1 MLIDHPMVLK
11 TLWYFFFKIIIKS
24 SLFFYTK
31 KIEVIGKDHIPTKG
45 AVLFVVNH
53 PNGLIDPLIVA
64 VNNPRIQHFLV
75 RAAVFKKPLVRKFL
89 STLNLMPIYRI
100 RDGIEQLGKNQ
111 KIFEQ
116 CFSILNS
123 QKALMIF
130 PEGSHDKRRTIRPIS
145 KGFSRIVFGALERNP
160 RLKIQIIPVGI
171 TYDNPSKFPTKV
183 CLHYGKPITANNY
196 YKIDDLNN
204 EIKKLKKSISNQME
218 NLSVHIPADKNYQHI
233 LDKLKEANVD
243 FTQVNEINM
252 MVKSGNIISQKRK
265 VSRVGF
271 LKPLIILNSIIPWLI
286 WKYIEKKVDE
296 FEFIDTFRYGIGTL
310 SFGLF
315 YLAQSFIVASLYHW
329 KIGLLYLS
337 GSLILVL
344 FYTKFHIIQKQSPLE

>member
-1 MLIDHPMVLK
+1 MK

-31 KIEVIGKDHIPTKG
+31 KVEVIGKEHIPSKG

-75 RAAVFKKPLVRKFL
+75 RAAVFKKPLVKKFL

-160 RLKIQIIPVGI
+160 KLKIQIIPVGI
-171 TYDNPSKFPTKV
+171 TYASFAGLCIIATTIVGMYKF
-183 CLHYGKPITANNY
+183 
-196 YKIDDLNN
+196 
-204 EIKKLKKSISNQME
+204 NQMPD
-218 NLSVHIPADKNYQHI
+218 IY
-233 LDKLKEANVD
+233 
-243 FTQVNEINM
+243 
-252 MVKSGNIISQKRK
+252 
-265 VSRVGF
+265 
-271 LKPLIILNSIIPWLI
+271 
-286 WKYIEKKVDE
+286 
-296 FEFIDTFRYGIGTL
+296 TL
-310 SFGLF
+310 
-315 YLAQSFIVASLYHW
+315 
-329 KIGLLYLS
+329 IGLLLIIS
-337 GSLILVL
+337 GVLIVNLL
-344 FYTKFHIIQKQSPLE
+344 GKTG

>member
-1 MLIDHPMVLK
+1 MVLK

-31 KIEVIGKDHIPTKG
+31 KIEVIGKENIPSKG

-64 VNNPRIQHFLV
+64 VNNHRIQHYLV

-100 RDGIEQLGKNQ
+100 RDGIQQLGKNQ

-116 CFSILNS
+116 CFSILNT

-130 PEGSHDKRRTIRPIS
+130 PEGSHDIRRTIRPLS
-145 KGFSRIVFGALERNP
+145 KGFSRIVFGALEKNP

-171 TYDNPSKFPTKV
+171 TYDNPSQFPTKV
-183 CLHYGKPITANNY
+183 CLQYSKPITANDY
-196 YKIDDLNN
+196 YKVGDLTNQ
-204 EIKKLKKSISNQME
+204 IKKLKQSISNQMRS
-218 NLSVHIPADKNYQHI
+218 LSVHIPADKNYQQT
-233 LDKLKEANVD
+233 LKTLQQANVD
-243 FTQVNEINM
+243 FTQVNNINT
-252 MVKSGNIISQKRK
+252 MVKSGNIISQKRN

-286 WKYIEKKVDE
+286 WKYVKKKIDE
-296 FEFIDTFRYGIGTL
+296 FEFIDTFRYGICTL
-310 SFGLF
+310 SFGIF
-315 YLAQSFIVASLYHW
+315 YLTQTYVITSLFHW
-329 KIGLLYLS
+329 KIGLLYFS
-337 GSLILVL
+337 CSLLLVL
-344 FYTKFHIIQKQSPLE
+344 LYAKFHIIQKESPLE